1 MEEIQE
7 KKNTSTSTP
16 GSSKDVFDEKVVDTK
31 IEIPQISSL
40 PFKQVIDAATF
51 SSNGKFLATYASK
64 EGKLV
69 IWHVPDI
76 RFDETFVTSRRL
88 EPIWHSNPMT
98 SDLKPRDYMEQRE
111 SFASSF
117 TQKISMTN
125 IDFALSNDG
134 KYVALSLVKLP
145 QDRNQLAFELV
156 HPPPDKCTKF
166 YTYIVRT
173 ARDRPVFRKYLMKLT
188 GTIKFTEDKESFI
201 ICNIEHNN
209 FDPQNEENNC
219 IYVIST
225 NHWKIRHKLIIDN
238 FSDTLQVIPHP
249 WSQMKIVKNSLLP
262 GHFIFVEQWDTAL
275 LWSLSTGQLVSRFK
289 CLSKDSFL
297 DADSSPTLFAL
308 SHDQQMLATWT
319 SKGVLTIFLCEGGLT
334 FASSLHNDDKKEK
347 SLDVDS
353 DVSRKEIFWLEGD
366 EHIITI
372 NSTGKNSTDNCVQIW
387 DIYTCAPVSRFDNI
401 DPTCLFE
408 PNGKDIY
415 VTFKNDL
422 PKLNGI
428 KTPKSF
434 HVQNDFSK
442 QQMIGRHH
450 FLALGFNKIYQYDN
464 SKVLLFE
471 YLPGRQSESI
481 LSDDHPIVKLRIE
494 PWLIYSPIKSGFC
507 LDPDMKRVLFIGHY
521 TVQIWIFKDDETPRL
536 QYIWCRPMR
545 DKWRQTP
552 LTTYA
557 TIENATLRKCQ
568 DGRYTLE
575 LRCQVNDQD
584 QIGFSKV
591 NNHPPDNTIGNV
603 PPGAM
608 TITKLESKN
617 QFKFDLFLPNENE
630 FGTYGIVSNAAKS
643 LGFLAYAERLNWIQ
657 ISSGNVYPYF
667 RTLLTQCQAIIS
679 NAIHKNPHIFNQIV
693 EGQSP
698 LEILIKAD
706 CSYADKLI
714 KEHLKTDK
722 HIPRFHDDD
731 RTKSALARAISLGKT
746 EVVHSLL
753 KYYCRRCEENPVS
766 WTITVVPAFA
776 SLRTVYPDF
785 ALEFLRR
792 ISYLPVRD
800 DIIRTDHEEIY
811 AYAKIEELEY
821 ESKENMWQRLM
832 TLWSKSERE
841 FDRQV
846 ESATEFV
853 RIPHKTH
860 AARECVVP
868 LPDFTVYKPTPKS
881 IQKPVE
887 SSRVPMLRYIINYL
901 MYRKN
906 RSPFIKEVLSGRYEM
921 FGEPAME
928 AVINFKWRK
937 FAQWRAFLMLAI
949 YAFYACA
956 FLIGVS
962 MKEGAYPLIQ
972 TITMLIVLAVGSG
985 YFGLELMQ
993 MMGQLESYWFSPYNW
1008 LDLARSVFPM
1018 VVAEQYLRNVEPSPG
1033 LRGTAMMF
1041 VYVNLILHFRV
1052 FRAIGIPIFIIFQI
1066 FKKVWW
1072 TLVIIG
1078 IMVFSFAHILHIL
1091 LRTNSD
1097 GAFGNYFT
1105 SLISVYFF
1113 LVGEYSSI
1121 DNIKGR
1127 DMVIMVVVFSF
1138 FTTII
1143 LLNILIALMSDV
1155 VNETKLS
1162 GKQVWLK
1169 QKAERV
1175 HPLQKPEGYDVKRSS
1190 TVKLKRGP
1198 TLKLFN
1204 EKAHPHTFEPAE

>member
-7 KKNTSTSTP
+7 KKHSYEKLTSP
-16 GSSKDVFDEKVVDTK
+16 GSSSNDDVLDEKMVDTM

-51 SSNGKFLATYASK
+51 SPDGKFLATYASK

-69 IWHVPDI
+69 IWKVSDK
-76 RFDETFVTSRRL
+76 RFEETVVTSHRL
-88 EPIWHSNPMT
+88 EPIWHSNPMKT
-98 SDLKPRDYMEQRE
+98 DLKPRNYMEERE

-117 TQKISMTN
+117 TQKILMTN
-125 IDFALSNDG
+125 IDFALSNEG
-134 KYVALSLVKLP
+134 KFVALSLVKLP
-145 QDRNQLAFELV
+145 QEGRQLAFELV
-156 HPPPDKCTKF
+156 QPPPDKYTKF

-173 ARDRPVFRKYLMKLT
+173 ALDRPVFRKSLMKLT
-188 GTIKFTEDKESFI
+188 GTIKFTEDNKSFI
-201 ICNIEHNN
+201 ISNIEHNN

-219 IYVIST
+219 IFVIST
-225 NHWKIRHKLIIDN
+225 NHWKVQHKLIIDT
-238 FSDTLQVIPHP
+238 FSETLQVIPHP

-275 LWSLSTGQLVSRFK
+275 LWSLTTGQLVSRFK
-289 CLSKDSFL
+289 CLAKDSFL

-319 SKGVLTIFLCEGGLT
+319 SKGVLTIYLCEGGLT
-334 FASSLHNDDKKEK
+334 FASSLHNDDKKEN

-353 DVSRKEIFWLEGD
+353 NVSRKEIFWLEGD

-387 DIYTCAPVSRFDNI
+387 DIYTCEPVSRFDNI
-401 DPTCLFE
+401 DPTCLFA

-422 PKLNGI
+422 PRLNRI
-428 KTPKSF
+428 KSPKSY
-434 HVQNDFSK
+434 HIQNDISK

-471 YLPGRQSESI
+471 YSPGRQNESI

-521 TVQIWIFKDDETPRL
+521 TVQIWIFNDATPRL

-545 DKWRQTP
+545 DKLRQS
-552 LTTYA
+552 LKTTYA
-557 TIENATLRKCQ
+557 TIENATLRKSQ

-591 NNHPPDNTIGNV
+591 NHDHPSDHTIGNV

-608 TITKLESKN
+608 AITRLESKN
-617 QFKFDLFLPNENE
+617 QFKFDLLLPNDNE
-630 FGTYGIVSNAAKS
+630 FGTYSIVSNASKS

-667 RTLLTQCQAIIS
+667 RTLLTQCQSIVS
-679 NAIHKNPHIFNQIV
+679 DAIHKNPHVFNQIV

-722 HIPRFHDDD
+722 HIPRFHDVD

-785 ALEFLRR
+785 ALEFVRR

-800 DIIRTDHEEIY
+800 DIVRTDHQDIY
-811 AYAKIEELEY
+811 SYAKIEELEY
-821 ESKENMWQRLM
+821 ESKENMWQRIM
-832 TLWSKSERE
+832 TLWSKGERE

-846 ESATEFV
+846 ETATEFV

-868 LPDFTVYKPTPKS
+868 LPDFTVYKPAPKS

-887 SSRVPMLRYIINYL
+887 TSRVPILRLIINYL
-901 MYRKN
+901 LYRKN

-949 YAFYACA
+949 YAFYASA

-962 MKEGAYPLIQ
+962 MKEGSYPLIRQ
-972 TITMLIVLAVGSG
+972 VAMLIVLAVGSG

-1018 VVAEQYLRNVEPSPG
+1018 VVAEQYLRGVDPSPG
-1033 LRGTAMMF
+1033 IRGTAMMF

-1066 FKKVWW
+1066 FKKV
-1072 TLVIIG
+1072 
-1078 IMVFSFAHILHIL
+1078 
-1091 LRTNSD
+1091 
-1097 GAFGNYFT
+1097 
-1105 SLISVYFF
+1105 
-1113 LVGEYSSI
+1113 GEYSSI

-1127 DMVIMVVVFSF
+1127 DMVIMIVVFSF

-1169 QKAERV
+1169 QKAEVIAEIEMYIFTPGQR
-1175 HPLQKPEGYDVKRSS
+1175 KRKDYFPSLIYYIASPDEIKSYKKKENSS
-1190 TVKLKRGP
+1190 IPKT
-1198 TLKLFN
+1198 
-1204 EKAHPHTFEPAE
+1204 